1 MYITYGFYTE
11 VTFAYKRMQQYIYEV
26 WNDMD
31 SLSFNTAYFY
41 HLQESY
47 INIILLA

>member
-11 VTFAYKRMQQYIYEV
+11 VTFAYKRMQQYINEV

-31 SLSFNTAYFY
+31 SLNFRLHTF
-41 HLQESY
+41 
-47 INIILLA
+47 IF